1 MNGLRI
7 WVVALIIVALA
18 AAGGGYFLG
27 RAHEDTPAPTQVA
40 SAPATAAPETR
51 TPIYYQDPDGKAV
64 YSPTPKKTA
73 DGREYKAVYDEGA
86 SASASVQAPL
96 PGSQGKGKILYYRNP
111 MGLADTSPVPKKDS
125 MGMDYIP
132 VYENETGADA
142 GIVTVSPARVQMLG
156 VRTAT
161 VTMRS
166 GLTRSIRATGSV
178 QFDERHLADVTTKV
192 GGWVEKLDVAATG
205 ESVRAGQPLLELYA
219 PDIVAAEQEY
229 LVVTATSPEAHND
242 MTHGDMVHG
251 DSELL
256 VDAATRRLR
265 ALDVSETEIQRL
277 RSTGKAARDIAVLAP
292 ASGIVTE
299 KDAVLGMHF
308 DPGTTLYK
316 TADLSSVWLIAQVQE
331 QDLAQMK
338 VGQAAHATF
347 VAFPGRVFDG
357 VLDFVYPTLM
367 PDTRTAKVRIV
378 IPNADRLLRADMYAT
393 VAIDAP
399 ATSSASAL
407 VVPDSAIIDSGAQQA
422 VLVVKGE
429 GRYEP
434 RAVRIGARGDG
445 YTQILDGLKAGERVV
460 VSANFLIDA
469 ESNLRAALQAFT
481 TGDTKKPAAP
491 STGETP

>member
-7 WVVALIIVALA
+7 WVIALVIVALA

-27 RAHEDTPAPTQVA
+27 RASDDTPAPTQMA
-40 SAPATAAPETR
+40 SAPAIAAPETR
-51 TPIYYQDPDGKAV
+51 TPIYYQDPDGKAD

-73 DGREYKAVYDEGA
+73 DGRDYKAVYGESAGA
-86 SASASVQAPL
+86 ATSAQAP
-96 PGSQGKGKILYYRNP
+96 PAAPQGKGKILYYRNP
-111 MGLADTSPVPKKDS
+111 MGLADTSPVPKKDT

-161 VTMRS
+161 ATTRS
-166 GLTRSIRATGSV
+166 VLTRSIRATGSV
-178 QFDERHLADVTTKV
+178 QFDERRLADVTSKV

-229 LVVTATSPEAHND
+229 LVVAATSAGAHD
-242 MTHGDMVHG
+242 DMVHG

-265 ALDVSETEIQRL
+265 ALDVSEAEIQRL
-277 RSTGKAARDIAVLAP
+277 RSTGKAARRIAILAP
-292 ASGIVTE
+292 ANGIVTE
-299 KDAVLGMHF
+299 KDAVLGMHV
-308 DPGTTLYK
+308 DPGMTLYK

-331 QDLAQMK
+331 QDLGQMK

-367 PDTRTAKVRIV
+367 ADTRTAKVRVV
-378 IPNADRLLRADMYAT
+378 IPNAGRLLRADMYAT

-399 ATSSASAL
+399 ATSGGLAV

-429 GRYEP
+429 GRYAP
-434 RAVRIGARGDG
+434 RIVHIGARGDG
-445 YTQILDGLKAGERVV
+445 YAQILDGLKAGEQVV

-481 TGDTKKPAAP
+481 TGDAKKPTT
-491 STGETP
+491 SSVGDTP